1 MTADVFLI
9 VLGSVIAP
17 LLVAALLTIGKKLI
31 DIEKVIARD
40 AERWHRQE
48 ELWKQNAE
56 EHERA
61 FRQISELKAGQNKLS
76 MKLDIVMLKLETMS
90 DGADT

>member
-1 MTADVFLI
+1 MDVFLI
-9 VLGSVIAP
+9 VLGSVVAP
-17 LLVAALLTIGKKLI
+17 IVVAVLLAIGKKLV

-40 AERWHRQE
+40 EERWHRQE
-48 ELWKQNAE
+48 ELWQQNAE

-61 FRQISELKAGQNKLS
+61 FRQISELKAGQNRLS
-76 MKLDIVMLKLETMS
+76 MKLDILMLKLETMS